1 MFLEIGQLDH
11 ILQNDVKMRVALLHS
26 SLSAVGHHASHPS
39 LFENLFNGPPSL
51 SIPAKALSAKDC
63 FPELGE
69 LSPNLSDRNSDDLF
83 IWGD

>member
-1 MFLEIGQLDH
+1 MFPEIGQLAH
-11 ILQNDVKMRVALLHS
+11 ILQNDVKIRVALLHS
-26 SLSAVGHHASHPS
+26 SVSAVGHHASHPS

-63 FPELGE
+63 FPESEE
-69 LSPNLSDRNSDDLF
+69 LSPDFSDCNSDDLL